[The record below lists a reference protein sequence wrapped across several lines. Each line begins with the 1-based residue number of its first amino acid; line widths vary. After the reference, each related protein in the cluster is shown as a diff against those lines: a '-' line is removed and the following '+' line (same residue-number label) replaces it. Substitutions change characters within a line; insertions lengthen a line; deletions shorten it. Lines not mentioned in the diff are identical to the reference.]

1 VKVNAKKW
9 DRNPMLKPK
18 IEKVT
23 VNISL
28 GKSGEPLERASTVL
42 KQLTGQ
48 QPCKR
53 KAKKTIRDFGIRKG
67 EPIACLVT
75 LRKEKAKEFLKKVL
89 GAVENRLSQTSFD
102 QYGNFAFGIKEHTE
116 IPGTRYSPELG
127 IFGMDVAVSLGR
139 LGYRIKRR
147 RIARTKIGQNH
158 LLTPEDAKFYLRD
171 TFDVEIT

>member
-1 VKVNAKKW
+1 
-9 DRNPMLKPK
+9 MLRPK

-28 GKSGEPLERASTVL
+28 GQSGEPLERASTVL

-53 KAKKTIRDFGIRKG
+53 KAKKTIRTFGIRKG

-75 LRKEKAKEFLKKVL
+75 LRKEKATKFLKTVL
-89 GAVENRLSQTSFD
+89 GAVENRIPKASFD
-102 QYGNFAFGIKEHTE
+102 RYGNFAFGIKEHTE

-139 LGYRIKRR
+139 LGYRVKRR
-147 RIARTKIGQNH
+147 RIAKTKIGQNH
-158 LLTPEDAKFYLRD
+158 LLTPEDAMLYLQD
-171 TFDVEIT
+171 TFNVEIT

>member
-1 VKVNAKKW
+1 
-9 DRNPMLKPK
+9 MLRPR

-28 GKSGEPLERASTVL
+28 GQSGEPLERASTVL

-53 KAKKTIRDFGIRKG
+53 KAKKTIRDFGIRKS

-75 LRKEKAKEFLKKVL
+75 LRKEKAERFLRKIL
-89 GAVENRLSQTSFD
+89 GVIDNRIPKASFD
-102 QYGNFAFGIKEHTE
+102 RYGNFAFGIKEHTE

-139 LGYRIKRR
+139 LGYRVRRR
-147 RIARTKIGQNH
+147 RIARTKIGRSH
-158 LLTPEDAKFYLRD
+158 LLTPDDAMVYLRD

>member
-1 VKVNAKKW
+1 
-9 DRNPMLKPK
+9 MLRPK

-28 GKSGEPLERASTVL
+28 GQSGEPLERASTVL

-53 KAKKTIRDFGIRKG
+53 EAKKTIRTFGIRKG

-75 LRKEKAKEFLKKVL
+75 LRKELATKFLKTVL
-89 GAVENRLSQTSFD
+89 GAVENRLPKTSFD
-102 QYGNFAFGIKEHTE
+102 RYGNFAFGIKEHTE

-139 LGYRIKRR
+139 LGYRVKRR

-158 LLTPEDAKFYLRD
+158 LLTSEDAMLYLQD
-171 TFDVEIT
+171 AFDVEIT